1 MITRKFGSP
10 VLMVLGVLQVV
21 FGVGV
26 SFWVTSKQMQFAYP
40 RTADIAEAFRD
51 ATALSCFGLAVIVS
65 YNVAALASPRVGTA
79 NSLGR
84 YPLKLQVLFL
94 TLAPALITAASISLG
109 AIPAFTDAIA
119 KSADG
124 SVWILL
130 VVAVSTVFLSTVA
143 ALSAF
148 VALAFR
154 KFHPA
159 VSPLIAVIVT
169 YFVVAFGANSAK
181 TWAVAPIVLQAVDPT
196 DLTEPRN
203 LVVALGVSVCLA
215 LVAGGL
221 LLLAAGASKNIS
233 LSGVIAITAIV
244 GVAGLLQ
251 AAAGP
256 VAVVDRDSC
265 AFSSGGS
272 EICVDSA
279 DEPGLEQMTR
289 DISALEE
296 YLPDGVR
303 PRKLASNSAYRIKSG
318 DHGYQ
323 NFTTAGEDRRL
334 DISGLLLDELGIGS
348 CTDPTS
354 EGAFVIDRVGVYI
367 TKRTG
372 VYSKSVEKNGAF
384 YKSISESGETDPA
397 PEDVLSSLDH
407 SVVDK
412 NIAKNWRAIVSCQA
426 TWEMLTEE
434 S

>member
-1 MITRKFGSP
+1 MLI
-10 VLMVLGVLQVV
+10 VLGVLQVV
-21 FGVGV
+21 FSVGA
-26 SFWVTSKQMQFAYP
+26 SFWVTSKQLHFAYP
-40 RTADIAEAFRD
+40 RTADIAEAFRFV
-51 ATALSCFGLAVIVS
+51 TALSCFGLAIIVS

-94 TLAPALITAASISLG
+94 TLTPALITAVSISLG
-109 AIPAFTDAIA
+109 ALPTFIDAVVKGA
-119 KSADG
+119 AG
-124 SVWILL
+124 SVWIPL
-130 VVAVSTVFLSTVA
+130 VVVVSTAFLFTVA
-143 ALSAF
+143 ALSAL

-154 KFHPA
+154 KFHPV
-159 VSPLIAVIVT
+159 VSSLIAVIVA
-169 YFVVAFGANSAK
+169 YFVVAFGANSDT
-181 TWAVAPIVLQAVDPT
+181 TWAVAPIVLQAIDPT
-196 DLTEPRN
+196 DLAEPRN
-203 LVVALGVSVCLA
+203 LVIALGVSVCLA

-221 LLLAAGASKNIS
+221 LLLTAGTSTRFS
-233 LSGVIAITAIV
+233 VSGVAATTAV
-244 GVAGLLQ
+244 LGVAGLLQ

-256 VAVVDRDSC
+256 VAIVDRDYC
-265 AFSSGGS
+265 ALSSGGS

-279 DEPGLEQMTR
+279 DKPALEQMRR
-289 DISALEE
+289 DVSALEE

-303 PRKLASNSAYRIKSG
+303 PRKLASNSAYRIKAG

-323 NFTTAGEDRRL
+323 QFTMAGEDRRL

-372 VYSKSVEKNGAF
+372 VYSKNVENNGAF
-384 YKSISESGETDPA
+384 YQSISESGETDPA
-397 PEDVLSSLDH
+397 PKDVLSSLEH

>member
-1 MITRKFGSP
+1 MIARKLGSP

-21 FGVGV
+21 FSVGV
-26 SFWVTSKQMQFAYP
+26 SFWETSKQLQFAYP
-40 RTADIAEAFRD
+40 RTADIAEAFRFV
-51 ATALSCFGLAVIVS
+51 TALSCFGLAIIVS
-65 YNVAALASPRVGTA
+65 YNVAAFASPRVGTA

-84 YPLKLQVLFL
+84 YPLKLQVLYL
-94 TLAPALITAASISLG
+94 TLAPALITTVSISLG
-109 AIPAFTDAIA
+109 ALPTFIDAIA
-119 KSADG
+119 KSAAG
-124 SVWILL
+124 SVWIPL
-130 VVAVSTVFLSTVA
+130 VVVVSAAFLFTVA
-143 ALSAF
+143 ALSAL

-154 KFHPA
+154 KFHPV
-159 VSPLIAVIVT
+159 VSSLISIIVA
-169 YFVVAFGANSAK
+169 YFVVAFGTNSDK

-203 LVVALGVSVCLA
+203 LVIALGVSVCLA

-221 LLLAAGASKNIS
+221 LLLVAGASKNFS

-256 VAVVDRDSC
+256 AAIVDRDSC

-303 PRKLASNSAYRIKSG
+303 PRKLASISAYRIKSG

-323 NFTTAGEDRRL
+323 QFTTAGEDRRL

-384 YKSISESGETDPA
+384 YQSISESGETDPA
-397 PEDVLSSLDH
+397 PEDFLSSLEH

-412 NIAKNWRAIVSCQA
+412 NIEKNWRAIVSCQA
-426 TWEMLTEE
+426 TWEMLTVE

>member
-1 MITRKFGSP
+1 M
-10 VLMVLGVLQVV
+10 LMVLGVLQVV
-21 FGVGV
+21 FSVGV
-26 SFWVTSKQMQFAYP
+26 SFWETSKQLQFSYP
-40 RTADIAEAFRD
+40 RTADIAEALRFV
-51 ATALSCFGLAVIVS
+51 TALSCFGLAIIVS

-94 TLAPALITAASISLG
+94 TLTPALITAVSISLG
-109 AIPAFTDAIA
+109 ALPTFIDAVV
-119 KSADG
+119 KSAAG
-124 SVWILL
+124 SVWIPL
-130 VVAVSTVFLSTVA
+130 VVVVSTAFLFTVA
-143 ALSAF
+143 ALSAL

-154 KFHPA
+154 KFHPV
-159 VSPLIAVIVT
+159 VSSLISIIVA
-169 YFVVAFGANSAK
+169 YFVVAFGANSDK

-203 LVVALGVSVCLA
+203 LVIALGISVCLA

-221 LLLAAGASKNIS
+221 LLLAAGASKNVS

-256 VAVVDRDSC
+256 VAIVDRDSC

-289 DISALEE
+289 DISTLEE

-303 PRKLASNSAYRIKSG
+303 PRKLASISAYRIKSG

-323 NFTTAGEDRRL
+323 QFTTAGEDRRL

-354 EGAFVIDRVGVYI
+354 EGAFVIDRIGVFI

-384 YKSISESGETDPA
+384 YQSISASGETDPA
-397 PEDVLSSLDH
+397 PKDVLSSLEH
-407 SVVDK
+407 SAVDK

>member
-1 MITRKFGSP
+1 
-10 VLMVLGVLQVV
+10 MVLGVLQVV
-21 FGVGV
+21 FSVGV
-26 SFWVTSKQMQFAYP
+26 SFWETSKLLQFSYP
-40 RTADIAEAFRD
+40 RTADIAEALRSV
-51 ATALSCFGLAVIVS
+51 TALSCFGLAIIVS

-94 TLAPALITAASISLG
+94 TLTPALITAVSISLG
-109 AIPAFTDAIA
+109 ALPTFIDAVV
-119 KSADG
+119 KSAAG
-124 SVWILL
+124 SVWIPL
-130 VVAVSTVFLSTVA
+130 VVVVSTAFLFTVA
-143 ALSAF
+143 ALSTL

-154 KFHPA
+154 KFHPV
-159 VSPLIAVIVT
+159 VSSLISIIIA
-169 YFVVAFGANSAK
+169 YFVVVFGANSDR

-203 LVVALGVSVCLA
+203 LVIALGVSVCLA

-221 LLLAAGASKNIS
+221 LLLAAGASKNVS
-233 LSGVIAITAIV
+233 LSGVIAIMAIV

-256 VAVVDRDSC
+256 VAIVDRDSC

-303 PRKLASNSAYRIKSG
+303 PRKLASISAYRIKSG

-323 NFTTAGEDRRL
+323 QFTTAGEDRRL

-354 EGAFVIDRVGVYI
+354 EGAFVIDRIGVYI

-372 VYSKSVEKNGAF
+372 VYSKSVENNGAF
-384 YKSISESGETDPA
+384 YQSVSASGEADPA
-397 PEDVLSSLDH
+397 PKDVLSSLEH